1 MPLHTVSTWRHGGS
15 ERDLRER
22 GGGLGGLGGGL
33 TFFARNLARNGDD
46 GEDDVRGG
54 ATARVPADREA
65 TVSSVGTPT
74 LARRSE
80 LRRPLAAVKPRGQR
94 GGQSQAAR
102 MLAQTGGRCWTSEW
116 DPSPRTVLPCNNR
129 NRNSFNSGVQLRRA
143 DPPPDRPHSTV
154 VDSKLIH
161 DSARGRG
168 RESPSHGSCSCRR
181 PALRD
186 SVATCVC

>member
-1 MPLHTVSTWRHGGS
+1 MRSAHEGVRFDGVACSVRRTTKPGKGDLEQLCRLRGLQDFPTAEPVPQRRTGS
-15 ERDLRER
+15 CRACAVCKLLRLLASDQILR
-22 GGGLGGLGGGL
+22 LSSQQFKSAWL

-116 DPSPRTVLPCNNR
+116 DPSP
-129 NRNSFNSGVQLRRA
+129 
-143 DPPPDRPHSTV
+143 
-154 VDSKLIH
+154 
-161 DSARGRG
+161 
-168 RESPSHGSCSCRR
+168 HGS
-181 PALRD
+181 PLQ
-186 SVATCVC
+186 